1 MGNAV
6 GNAEGNEASST
17 TDAGDGE
24 PEVEAMAHVWASIGE
39 VCTGL
44 SDEEWDRATDCPG
57 WTVRDQLSHLIGIEE
72 LVQGK
77 PMPEVDLPDD
87 LPHVHNDIGR
97 LNEVPVHARRGRPG
111 DEVLAE
117 LGTMADERLGQL
129 RALTPEQLEETSTT
143 ILGTMPMRQFLAM
156 RVTDAWTHEQDLR
169 RALGRPG
176 GFDGPGADITLGRL
190 SGGLGYVVGKRAG
203 APDGTTVVVDVDG
216 YRTLAVTVEGGRG
229 GLADE
234 VPDDPDV
241 TLAMDAETFLCL
253 ATGRVDPAEAEVEVE
268 GDAALGQRVLDGL
281 NVMF

>member
-1 MGNAV
+1 MSDREGTTV
-6 GNAEGNEASST
+6 GTEATST
-17 TDAGDGE
+17 TDAGGGE
-24 PEVEAMAHVWASIGE
+24 PEVEAIAHVWASIGE

-57 WTVRDQLSHLIGIEE
+57 WTVRDQISHLIGIEE

-87 LPHVHNDIGR
+87 LPHVQNDIGR
-97 LNEVPVHARRGRPG
+97 FNEVPVHARRGRPG

-117 LGTMADERLGQL
+117 LRAMADERLDQL

-143 ILGTMPMRQFLAM
+143 VLGTMPMRQFLAM

-176 GFDGPGADITLGRL
+176 GFDGPGADIALGRL
-190 SGGLGYVVGKRAG
+190 SGGLGYVVGKKAG

-216 YRTLAVTVEGGRG
+216 YRTLPVTVEGGRG
-229 GLADE
+229 RLAEE
-234 VPDDPDV
+234 VPEDADV
-241 TLAMDAETFLCL
+241 TLSMDAETFLCL
-253 ATGRVDPAEAEVEVE
+253 ATGRVDPAEAAVEVE
-268 GDAALGQRVLDGL
+268 GDAQLGQRVLDGL